1 MSLTAVVTM
10 ILILGFV
17 WGGLA
22 VILATAVRKEREK
35 QREGRPGAG

>member
-1 MSLTAVVTM
+1 MTATTIAVM

-22 VILATAVRKEREK
+22 AIVATAARKEREK
-35 QREGRPGAG
+35 SHEEVLES

>member
-1 MSLTAVVTM
+1 MSTTTVVTM

-22 VILATAVRKEREK
+22 VILTAAVRKERQK
-35 QREGRPGAG
+35 QREGRSGAG

>member
-1 MSLTAVVTM
+1 MTATTIVVM

-22 VILATAVRKEREK
+22 TIVLTAARQERTK
-35 QREGRPGAG
+35 SHAGAPES